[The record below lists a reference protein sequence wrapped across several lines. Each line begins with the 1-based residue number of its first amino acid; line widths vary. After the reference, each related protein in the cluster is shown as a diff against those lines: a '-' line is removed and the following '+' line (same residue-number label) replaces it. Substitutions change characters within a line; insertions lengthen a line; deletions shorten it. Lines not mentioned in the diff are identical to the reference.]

1 MIALHIHGTIFQN
14 QCAYIISDIQNK
26 VIFPHLFRQKSSLE
40 GYEYH
45 QVCHKSN
52 QTGATNG
59 AETACN
65 SGAP

>member
-1 MIALHIHGTIFQN
+1 MSKLVKK
-14 QCAYIISDIQNK
+14 IILFPTMSKQNK
-26 VIFPHLFRQKSSLE
+26 VIFPHLFRQISSLE

-45 QVCHKSN
+45 QVCHKSY